1 MGALTECIGILSM
14 SSQLQ
19 SICSL
24 TIVLTGFWRRF
35 FHVTPFIS
43 LELHFAISICTSQ
56 GPIHDFTNR
65 LPSSS
70 ALAFFMQ
77 LQLTVMMPKVW

>member
-1 MGALTECIGILSM
+1 MGALTECIGILYM

-24 TIVLTGFWRRF
+24 TIVLAGIWRRF
-35 FHVTPFIS
+35 FHVTTFIS

-56 GPIHDFTNR
+56 GPIHDFTS
-65 LPSSS
+65 LLFCSCVLH
-70 ALAFFMQ
+70 AV
-77 LQLTVMMPKVW
+77 TVDCDDAKSLV